1 MPASALDIVT
11 APSTRNEDPVVEA
24 HLLERIAVGRERA
37 AFDAFYTLYYARLE
51 RFIRRMVHGDE
62 DVQEIINDT
71 LYVVW
76 DRASTFNGTS
86 KPSTWVFGIA
96 FRKARASL
104 SRRYAQPPVTDG
116 EVEEAGDGGAWF
128 GQVEADDWLEYAL
141 ARLSPEHRA
150 VVELVYHQ
158 GLHYREIAEILD
170 CPVDTVK
177 TRMFYAR
184 ARLKDALR
192 RAENADPGRP

>member
-1 MPASALDIVT
+1 M
-11 APSTRNEDPVVEA
+11 
-24 HLLERIAVGRERA
+24 LERIAVDRDRV
-37 AFDAFYTLYYARLE
+37 AFDEFYALYYPRLE
-51 RFIRRMVHGDE
+51 RFIRRTIHGDH
-62 DVQEIINDT
+62 DVQEIINET

-76 DRASTFNGTS
+76 ERALTFNRTS

-96 FRKARASL
+96 FRKIRSSL
-104 SRRYAQPPVTDG
+104 SRRRVQPVGDSVA
-116 EVEEAGDGGAWF
+116 VEEAGDGGAWF
-128 GQVEADDWLEYAL
+128 GQLEVDDWLEYAL
-141 ARLSPEHRA
+141 ARLTPEHRA

-184 ARLKDALR
+184 VRLKEALR
-192 RAENADPGRP
+192 RAEGTAPARTVRSKGEAS